1 MTRAPA
7 ATARVAVKSR
17 ELLSTTSTSSTASRP
32 PKSSTAAPIP
42 ASSLYAGKTTDTRWP
57 CHIAGQDKFFW
68 QSSPRPEG
76 SRKFFLQSSTAVDS
90 PGLLA
95 LDLVGERSLAGAAMS
110 PSAE

>member
-7 ATARVAVKSR
+7 ATARVAVISR
-17 ELLSTTSTSSTASRP
+17 ELLSTTRTSSTASRP

-76 SRKFFLQSSTAVDS
+76 SNKFIWLPEGRHTLFWQSSTAVDS

-95 LDLVGERSLAGAAMS
+95 LDLVGERS
-110 PSAE
+110 